1 MARRG
6 TRQGGKTNFDF
17 AEVEALVRKRDLR
30 DCYRGIL
37 GYSAATGNSRRD
49 DSVTYY
55 PKPTPFLHFQQA
67 NKTVSFF
74 SYTLFK
80 LQINFYQFN
89 F

>member
-1 MARRG
+1 MARKG

-37 GYSAATGNSRRD
+37 GYSAVTGNSRRD

-67 NKTVSFF
+67 NKTVSFSLILLITNF
-74 SYTLFK
+74 
-80 LQINFYQFN
+80 IN
-89 F
+89 